1 MFQKMAPGTLLAN
14 LERNSYSWRRM
25 RWTPGGLSKN
35 IEDRRGS
42 SGGGFG
48 MAPMGIGGT
57 IILLVLGLIF
67 GVDLTGNGDG
77 GSPIPQS
84 SGGEVGAPVSES
96 PEEAQL
102 SQFVS
107 FVLDDAQGAWKQMMP
122 GYRDAKLVL
131 YRQGT
136 PTGCGMGSAAAGPF
150 YCPADEKVYLDLSFL
165 GEMKSR
171 LGASGDFAQ
180 AYVIA
185 HELGHHVQHQAG
197 IDAELRNTRGD
208 ENAKSVQLELQAD
221 CLAGVWGNSAA
232 RRDKLEAGDMEEGLN
247 AASSI
252 GDDVLQ
258 RQSTGMVR
266 PESFTHGSAAQRTAA
281 LRRGLETGDPKQC
294 QIGSF

>member
-1 MFQKMAPGTLLAN
+1 MK
-14 LERNSYSWRRM
+14 
-25 RWTPGGLSKN
+25 WTPGGLGKH

-42 SGGGFG
+42 SGGGGMG

-67 GVDLTGNGDG
+67 GVDLTGGGDG
-77 GSPIPQS
+77 GSPLPQS

-96 PEEAQL
+96 AAEAQL

-107 FVLDDAQGAWKQMMP
+107 FVNDDVQDSTWSRLLP
-122 GYRDAKLVL
+122 GYRPTTTVL

-136 PTGCGMGSAAAGPF
+136 STGCGYGQSAAGPF
-150 YCPADEKVYLDLSFL
+150 YCPADQKVYLDLSFFS
-165 GEMKSR
+165 EMKSR
-171 LGASGDFAQ
+171 LGAEGDFAQ

-185 HELGHHVQHQAG
+185 HEIAHHVQHQTGIAG
-197 IDAELRNTRGD
+197 EMRNTRGN

-221 CLAGVWGNSAA
+221 CLAGVWGYSAA
-232 RRDKLEAGDMEEGLN
+232 KRGKLDAGDMEEGMR
-247 AASSI
+247 AASAI

-258 RQSTGMVR
+258 RQSTGTVR
-266 PESFTHGSAAQRTAA
+266 PESFTHGSAAQRQAA

-294 QIGSF
+294 SIGSF